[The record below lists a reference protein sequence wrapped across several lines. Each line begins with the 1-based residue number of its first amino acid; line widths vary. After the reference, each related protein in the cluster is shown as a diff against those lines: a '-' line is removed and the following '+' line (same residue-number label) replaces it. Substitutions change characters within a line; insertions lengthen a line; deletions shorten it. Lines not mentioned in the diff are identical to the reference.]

1 MSHAKIVTLVAGL
14 SVAGQVWAAPPVEN
28 PRWVNAYFQGVYA
41 AESPYFVRGTD
52 WMDSL
57 LRSRERW
64 ASAPDSARTTRAADV
79 LWADFCQAYP
89 MQSDWLIQDR
99 PDGVLAPD
107 WGERLVRQDVDCEL
121 LQGMIDRA
129 LGASVFQQPGVARPQ
144 VAEFSDIVGGLGEYQ
159 RICSLRRALFLEQ
172 IPERFRKWVFVRLPH
187 TVISGANHY
196 SYTESLSD
204 HPFYRTFQPGAELCV
219 LTLDNANP
227 ISTKSLLTTT
237 NGSLRDPEVCFDAQ
251 RLLFAWRKSGDQ
263 DDYHLY
269 EMELASGAIR
279 QLTEGL
285 GHADYEAIYAPSG
298 DIIFNSTRCVQS
310 IDCDSNVV
318 SNLYTCDKDGRFMR
332 RLGFDQVSVNYP
344 KLLPDGRVIY
354 TRWEYNDRSQ
364 QWPQP
369 LFQMNP
375 DGTAQ
380 TEYYG
385 NNSWFPTT
393 ILHARPIADSRKL
406 IVILSGHHTHQK
418 GKLAIIDVAAGNQE
432 AQGVT
437 LVAPQSEPEVG
448 EIDMWGTEGDQFKY
462 PYAINENLYVVS
474 VSAYEGFRGSRG
486 HARTLYARFK
496 PFSGRT
502 LASPFWLYVVNRAG
516 ERELLAAN
524 DRFSCLQAVPL
535 MSRKQPR
542 MKSSTVD
549 YRKKDGI
556 FFLQDI
562 YHGQGL
568 KGIERGTIRGI
579 RVVELLYRH
588 YPVGS
593 VKLMGP
599 GHGSVSRTPVAL
611 NNGSY
616 DAKRVLGVA
625 RVYEDGSACFK
636 VPARTPVYFQA
647 IDHNGHVAQT
657 MRSWATLQP
666 GETFGCVGCHE
677 TKYDSPPQKLT
688 LALKHGP
695 QELTPFH
702 GPPRP
707 FSYPREIQPIWDKHC
722 VTCHDGRRVGA
733 EPSLAA
739 MATICASQ
747 SFNRPSAL
755 NDGQEPKNSG
765 DLNVPRFTFWPHQ
778 GTEEWVEY
786 EFPEPTRVSSV
797 EVYWFDTGPDGPWCR
812 KPERWKLLG
821 QSNDDWQELGSVV
834 GNAVR
839 KDKYD
844 RLAFKPV
851 AVRGLRIVAKFPK
864 GWSGG
869 ILEWRVSQVA
879 EPTDAVTEGKPF
891 SLRSD
896 EAIVVSGAKREFS
909 DSYLYF
915 CTTDEKAG
923 EPVSRY
929 GPNPMVNWMNVQ
941 EVPTILPPYHAGA
954 AKSRLI
960 ALLEDGHEGVKLSQE
975 EMDRIACWIDLLVP
989 YCGDYRES
997 QAWTPE
1003 ELAEYERRV
1012 RKRAASEAREHQ
1024 DIQAYVEH
1032 LERRASLPTH
1042 R

>member
-1 MSHAKIVTLVAGL
+1 VCGFLP
-14 SVAGQVWAAPPVEN
+14 AAPTLEN
-28 PRWVNAYFQGVYA
+28 PRWVNAYFEKVYA
-41 AESPYFVRGTD
+41 VESPYFVQGTD

-64 ASAPDSARTTRAADV
+64 ASAPESARTTRAADV

-107 WGERLVRQDVDCEL
+107 WGEKLVGEDLSCEL
-121 LQGMIDRA
+121 VEGLIARA
-129 LGASVFQQPGVARPQ
+129 LAASVFQRPVVAKPQ
-144 VAEFSDIVGGLGEYQ
+144 VADFSDVAAGLAEYQ
-159 RICSLRRALFLEQ
+159 RICLLRRALFLDQ
-172 IPERFRKWVFVRLPH
+172 VPEHFRKWVFVKLPH

-204 HPFYRTFQPGAELCV
+204 HPFYRTFQPGAELCL
-219 LTLDNANP
+219 LTLDNANS

-237 NGSLRDPEVCFDAQ
+237 SGSLRDPEVRFDAK

-269 EMELASGAIR
+269 EMQLGSGEIR

-285 GHADYEAIYAPSG
+285 GHADYEAIYAPGG

-406 IVILSGHHTHQK
+406 IVVLSGHHTHQK

-496 PFSGRT
+496 PFNGRT
-502 LASPFWLYVVNRAG
+502 LASPFWLYLVNRAG
-516 ERELLAAN
+516 ERELLAA
-524 DRFSCLQAVPL
+524 DERFSCLQAVPL
-535 MSRKQPR
+535 VSRKRPR
-542 MKSSTVD
+542 LKPSTVD

-588 YPVGS
+588 YPVGM
-593 VKLMGP
+593 VRLKGP

-616 DAKRVLGVA
+616 DAKRVLGEA
-625 RVYEDGSACFK
+625 RVYADGSACFK

-688 LALKHGP
+688 LALQHGP
-695 QELTPFH
+695 QELTPFY

-722 VTCHDGRRVGA
+722 VSCHNGPRAGA
-733 EPSLAA
+733 VPSPATT
-739 MATICASQ
+739 ATIRASQ
-747 SFNRPSAL
+747 SCNRPSAM
-755 NDGQEPKNSG
+755 NDGHEPKNSG
-765 DLNVPRFTFWPHQ
+765 DLKVPRFTFWPHK

-786 EFPEPTRVSSV
+786 EFPEAMKVSSTG
-797 EVYWFDTGPDGPWCR
+797 VYWFDTGPDGPWCR
-812 KPERWKLLG
+812 KPDWWKLIG
-821 QSNDDWQELGSVV
+821 RNGDDWHELGSVS
-834 GNAVR
+834 GSAVC
-839 KDKYD
+839 KDTYD
-844 RLAFKPV
+844 RLRFDPV
-851 AVRGLRIVAKFPK
+851 TVRQLRIVAKLPD

-869 ILEWRVSQVA
+869 ILEWLVERTPKSSLTTGD
-879 EPTDAVTEGKPF
+879 EKPF
-891 SLRSD
+891 SLRGD
-896 EAIVVSGAKREFS
+896 EDVVDVRAKRRFS
-909 DSYLYF
+909 DSYVYF
-915 CTTDEKAG
+915 CSVDEKARA
-923 EPVSRY
+923 PVDKY

-941 EVPTILPPYHAGA
+941 EVPTVLPPYHAGA

-960 ALLEDGHEGVKLSQE
+960 DLLEDGHEGVKLSQE

-997 QAWTPE
+997 HAWTPE
-1003 ELAEYERRV
+1003 ELAEYEHRV

-1024 DIQAYVEH
+1024 DIQAYVKQLESK
-1032 LERRASLPTH
+1032 ERRAL